1 MDPWTTLDR
10 SSRSSRRHAKM
21 PTRPTCRH
29 ENSTHRRA
37 KSPNGQVADS
47 EVKPLKS
54 FIVEVCL
61 VCSTTRRPSSS
72 ASSLFASA
80 TWYVGDVHEATSAR
94 ATWADSGCSEKHFAP
109 RSRDDNGS
117 AGDGSRV
124 KWVNKSE
131 WVTWVSTRDPLTN
144 DFVFSDIV
152 ELITAQLKPQ
162 RQFNSV
168 VSTEYFDDV

>member
-29 ENSTHRRA
+29 ENSTRRRA

-80 TWYVGDVHEATSAR
+80 TWYVGEMSMKRHRLVQHGPTAAVQKNILLLGAEMTMDQRVTGHGS
-94 ATWADSGCSEKHFAP
+94 SGSTNL
-109 RSRDDNGS
+109 S
-117 AGDGSRV
+117 GSRGSV
-124 KWVNKSE
+124 L
-131 WVTWVSTRDPLTN
+131 VTR
-144 DFVFSDIV
+144 
-152 ELITAQLKPQ
+152 
-162 RQFNSV
+162 
-168 VSTEYFDDV
+168 